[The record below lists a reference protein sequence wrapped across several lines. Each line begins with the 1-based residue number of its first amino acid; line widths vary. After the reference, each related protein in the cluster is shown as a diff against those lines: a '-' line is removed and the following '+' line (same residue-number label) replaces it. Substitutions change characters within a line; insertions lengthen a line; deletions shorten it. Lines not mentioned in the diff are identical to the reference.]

1 MCAVVVKYW
10 VAFVSVGD
18 ATEAGWG
25 GSAGL
30 GGVEWNPDV
39 IVRDAWVK
47 SIDIVIQVDVS
58 AQSKHTNVHILVCL
72 CV

>member
-1 MCAVVVKYW
+1 
-10 VAFVSVGD
+10 
-18 ATEAGWG
+18 
-25 GSAGL
+25 L